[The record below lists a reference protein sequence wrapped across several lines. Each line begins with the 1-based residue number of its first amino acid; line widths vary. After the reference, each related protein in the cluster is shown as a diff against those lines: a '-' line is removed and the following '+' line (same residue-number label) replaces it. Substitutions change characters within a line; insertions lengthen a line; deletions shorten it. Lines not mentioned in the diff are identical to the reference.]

1 MVRSHT
7 EKIAGERILK
17 AFPDL
22 TQRSEAPELMDD
34 YSIGGPELEEALAQL
49 RVINTW
55 LGAAWPTLEGVT
67 RLWREAGAPSELTI
81 LDVGAGTGDGNRLL
95 LRWATRHQVQLR
107 LILLDMHP
115 DTCVAAAE
123 YYQDEPRVQVQ
134 QGDLFHIPLQSIDIV
149 TASLVAHHFS
159 ADQLPAVVQAMA
171 QAARLGV
178 VINDLHRHFFA
189 WGSIWL
195 LTRLLSRNRMIRHDA
210 PLSVRRGFRPA
221 DFEQLRTTPG
231 LEQLRYQWRPMFRY
245 LVVVPGIGNVEQPTK
260 HNLDNENHYA

>member
-1 MVRSHT
+1 M
-7 EKIAGERILK
+7 LK

-34 YSIGGPELEEALAQL
+34 YSIGGCELAEALIQL
-49 RVINTW
+49 RNINTW
-55 LGAAWPTLEGVT
+55 LGAAWPTLEGVN
-67 RLWREAGAPSELTI
+67 RLWRQAGTPSRLTI

-95 LRWATRHQVQLR
+95 LRWATRRRIQLR
-107 LILLDMHP
+107 LILLDLHP
-115 DTCVAAAE
+115 ETCAAAAA

-134 QGDLFHIPLQSIDIV
+134 QGDLFHIPVQSIDIV

-159 ADQLPAVVQAMA
+159 AEQLPSVVLAMA
-171 QAARLGV
+171 RAARLGV
-178 VINDLHRHFFA
+178 VINDLHRHFLA

-210 PLSVRRGFRPA
+210 PLSVRRGFRTD
-221 DFEQLRTTPG
+221 DFEQLRAIAG
-231 LEQLRYQWRPMFRY
+231 LEQLHYQWRPMFRY

-260 HNLDNENHYA
+260 HNLDNENLYA